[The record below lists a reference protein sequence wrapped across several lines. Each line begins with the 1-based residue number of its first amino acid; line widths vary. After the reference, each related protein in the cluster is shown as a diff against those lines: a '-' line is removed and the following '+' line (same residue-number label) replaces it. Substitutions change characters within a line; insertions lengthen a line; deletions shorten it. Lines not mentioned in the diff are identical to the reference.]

1 MKKYISII
9 LVALLFACST
19 EVDENIA
26 KKKSSELLELIKSHD
41 FAKTNEFYS
50 DEMNASES
58 IKDREEKFLK
68 IEKTA
73 GEATSCEATN
83 RCQNEGH
90 SGTGAG
96 EEDLRDGDGGGDG
109 E

>member
-26 KKKSSELLELIKSHD
+26 KKRSSELLELIKSHD

-73 GEATSCEATN
+73 GEILSYEFISSEKKTI
-83 RCQNEGH
+83 NERNGIYF
-90 SGTGAG
+90 A
-96 EEDLRDGDGGGDG
+96 
-109 E
+109 